1 MLTKKMYTLAFS
13 LLLKKLMPLTSKPP
27 RNILENSPVPHR
39 KQPYFKLVSEQS
51 TLIIPVKFSKTWDF
65 YRLKRLFAGTKI
77 QLTYSYKGGKCHAS
91 I

>member
-1 MLTKKMYTLAFS
+1 M
-13 LLLKKLMPLTSKPP
+13 
-27 RNILENSPVPHR
+27 

-65 YRLKRLFAGTKI
+65 SRLKRLFAGTKI